1 MNKRR
6 LIIHERQ
13 SVKYFYL
20 SISNAG
26 GQTYVASFLL
36 AILDVRSSKVVEAA
50 AMVVAFIIPRVKS
63 TVALRAVGHLAMWL
77 LWRTSGFLASEAS
90 DLNLERRG
98 QLSVSSSFDA
108 IPRRA
113 ATSGGGIRNSPVF
126 TVVMNGF
133 LRNPSP
139 FLAPLRSSSLS
150 LSCSSSFF
158 NLAFRTSVK
167 SSVDSVMLGLIAGTE
182 RQLSWLL
189 LRDSLLNGFGCS
201 LDRAKWSF
209 DLLIRLRWSNVG
221 SLLAF
226 LSGSDFRLVSS
237 SLSSTRGRFV
247 SNPSFWRI
255 VNAAFPLSRP
265 NGSPLAVGANAEIP
279 AGMILSR
286 FRIYHFPISP
296 ISLRAF
302 PLLRKWKRERYC
314 QQGYRA
320 SEFTD
325 WTMSLESTDICRRRA
340 THIFLLGGHSIT
352 LTTVNF
358 AHA

>member
-1 MNKRR
+1 MVDN
-6 LIIHERQ
+6 Q
-13 SVKYFYL
+13 SIFFFCLFVDFPT
-20 SISNAG
+20 
-26 GQTYVASFLL
+26 QTYVASFLF
-36 AILDVRSSKVVEAA
+36 AILDVRSSKAVEAA

-77 LWRTSGFLASEAS
+77 LWRTSGFLESE

-133 LRNPSP
+133 LRDPWP

-158 NLAFRTSVK
+158 NLAFRTSLK

-189 LRDSLLNGFGCS
+189 LRGSLLNGFDCS

-226 LSGSDFRLVSS
+226 LSRSPDLRLVSS

-255 VNAAFPLSRP
+255 VNAAFPPSSP

-279 AGMILSR
+279 AGMIFFTIPSLSA
-286 FRIYHFPISP
+286 FSKFLISP
-296 ISLRAF
+296 SPSISLRDF
-302 PLLRKWKRERYC
+302 PLLRRWR
-314 QQGYRA
+314 
-320 SEFTD
+320 
-325 WTMSLESTDICRRRA
+325 
-340 THIFLLGGHSIT
+340 
-352 LTTVNF
+352 
-358 AHA
+358 